1 MQDCPLWVAGFFHRR
16 DAGNAEV
23 RRENPPPFLRVSPR
37 LCVSAVKGSRV
48 RGLET
53 PPTKYATF
61 QCYPKLASGLLLPL
75 IMNPDTVTNLGA
87 EALRMILLLS
97 FPMLAVGLVVGLAVS
112 MFQAVT
118 QLQEITLTFV
128 PKIVAVFLTMVI
140 AAPWLMRTMVGFT
153 RHIIESIPS
162 LLQ

>member
-1 MQDCPLWVAGFFHRR
+1 
-16 DAGNAEV
+16 
-23 RRENPPPFLRVSPR
+23 
-37 LCVSAVKGSRV
+37 
-48 RGLET
+48 
-53 PPTKYATF
+53 
-61 QCYPKLASGLLLPL
+61 
-75 IMNPDTVTNLGA
+75 MNPDTVTHIGA

-112 MFQAVT
+112 LFQAVT

-140 AAPWLMRTMVGFT
+140 AAPWLMRTMVSFT
-153 RHIIESIPS
+153 RGIIESIPS